1 MPRCNASSAFS
12 SCSTE
17 KYLGKEIGQ
26 DGSAGTNTVQRVNF
40 SMQLKDLH
48 SKPGHLIRRAQQIA
62 VAIFMEECAGF
73 DLTPVQYAALVAIRE
88 NPGIDATRLS
98 ALVAFD
104 RSTLGVVLER
114 LEARKLVKRY
124 SSPDDKRIKLLKVSV
139 AGSALVKRAEAAV
152 VRAQERILA
161 PLRAS
166 DRNTLM
172 ELLGQLVDLNNE
184 ASRVP
189 LRLAG

>member
-1 MPRCNASSAFS
+1 
-12 SCSTE
+12 
-17 KYLGKEIGQ
+17 
-26 DGSAGTNTVQRVNF
+26 
-40 SMQLKDLH
+40 MQLKDLH

-152 VRAQERILA
+152 VRAQEQILA
-161 PLRAS
+161 PLRVS